1 MYYTDQLSELA
12 AQSVAVED
20 PTLRDALAPEDM
32 PTILREPLEP
42 TAPPPVGSPC
52 GDRTPQPVGYH
63 QPTLKLPIASLPV
76 DLAQQAALAR
86 GSGRSPT
93 VSSRGRIGKYELRER
108 LGKGAFGVVFTA
120 RDPSLDRDVAI
131 KVLRPNHL
139 RNPTIVQRF
148 LQEARATARIA
159 HPGIVTIH
167 DCGQVDTKAGPTAF
181 IAMELLF
188 GESLTARLVR
198 CGRLPADAASEI
210 IRQVASAL
218 DAAHRADVLHRDLKP
233 DNIYLVPDPAIP
245 SGERVKVLDF
255 GLAKLGTDG
264 LTNVETVFGTPHYM
278 SPEQCRSATQ
288 VDHRSDIYSLG
299 CILFELVTGRVPF
312 EGDVRELVEFHQ
324 YAAPPRASSLAPDV
338 PPMLDALISDMLAK
352 DPMHRP
358 QTMGAV
364 RRALQNGPSG
374 DSGPQRF
381 PSAPLIADVGRHEPP
396 ARHGEVGPGRHEP
409 VARHGEVGPGR
420 HELAAR
426 HGELPGSGRHGALAG
441 AAHAET
447 SSAPMFELDGAMS
460 GELLVPP
467 SGPRA
472 PVADPAP
479 RSKAKNATAAA
490 RWERISSRA
499 KLAVFTVTVAVASG
513 LIAWA
518 CS

>member
-1 MYYTDQLSELA
+1 MYYTDQAVELA
-12 AQSVAVED
+12 AQSVTAED
-20 PTLRDALAPEDM
+20 RTLRSALAPEDL
-32 PTILREPLEP
+32 PTLLREPFERNVSDEP
-42 TAPPPVGSPC
+42 ARDPSRTDRFRSAAKQGTESPHGEGSPC
-52 GDRTPQPVGYH
+52 GDRTAQVVGGSL
-63 QPTLKLPIASLPV
+63 PTLKLPIASLPV
-76 DLAQQAALAR
+76 ERATQTALAR
-86 GSGRSPT
+86 GSGRAPT
-93 VSSRGRIGKYELRER
+93 VGSRGRIGKYELRER
-108 LGKGAFGVVFTA
+108 LGKGAFGVVYTA

-167 DCGQVDTKAGPTAF
+167 DCGQVETKAGPTAF

-188 GESLTARLVR
+188 GESLTARLGR
-198 CGRLPADAASEI
+198 CGRLPADAAGEI
-210 IRQVASAL
+210 VRQVASAL

-245 SGERVKVLDF
+245 SGERVKILDF

-312 EGDVRELVEFHQ
+312 EGEVRELIEFHQ
-324 YAAPPRASSLAPDV
+324 YAAPPLASSLAPEV
-338 PPMLDALISDMLAK
+338 PPAVDALIAEMLAK

-364 RRALQNGPSG
+364 RRALQTGE
-374 DSGPQRF
+374 SGPLRP
-381 PSAPLIADVGRHEPP
+381 PSAPPVLESGRHPEPP
-396 ARHGEVGPGRHEP
+396 ASGWRPEP
-409 VARHGEVGPGR
+409 PEPPA
-420 HELAAR
+420 
-426 HGELPGSGRHGALAG
+426 SGRHPEPPT
-441 AAHAET
+441 AA
-447 SSAPMFELDGAMS
+447 PVVELDCAMS

-467 SGPRA
+467 SGPRGAVTGSRPKA
-472 PVADPAP
+472 PAG
-479 RSKAKNATAAA
+479 AA
-490 RWERISSRA
+490 RWDRLSSRA
-499 KLAVFTVTVAVASG
+499 RLVAFTVTVAVLSG

-518 CS
+518 CTG

>member
-1 MYYTDQLSELA
+1 MYYTDQAVELA

-42 TAPPPVGSPC
+42 AAPPPV
-52 GDRTPQPVGYH
+52 GDRTPQPVGNH

-93 VSSRGRIGKYELRER
+93 VGSRGRIGKYELRER

-167 DCGQVDTKAGPTAF
+167 DCGQVETKAGPTAF

-188 GESLTARLVR
+188 GESLTSRLVR
-198 CGRLPADAASEI
+198 CGRLAADHAGEI
-210 IRQVASAL
+210 VRQVASAL
-218 DAAHRADVLHRDLKP
+218 DAAHRCDVLHRDLKP

-312 EGDVRELVEFHQ
+312 EGDVGELVEFHQ

-338 PPMLDALISDMLAK
+338 PPMLDAMIAEMLAK

-381 PSAPLIADVGRHEPP
+381 PSAPLIADVGRH
-396 ARHGEVGPGRHEP
+396 G
-409 VARHGEVGPGR
+409 
-420 HELAAR
+420 ELAAR
-426 HGELPGSGRHGALAG
+426 HGELPGSGRHGEVAG
-441 AAHAET
+441 AAHADT

-472 PVADPAP
+472 PVAGPAP
-479 RSKAKNATAAA
+479 QSKAPIANAA
-490 RWERISSRA
+490 RWERLSARA
-499 KLAVFTVTVAVASG
+499 KLAGFTVTVAVLSG

>member
-1 MYYTDQLSELA
+1 MYYTDQAVELA
-12 AQSVAVED
+12 AQSVTAED
-20 PTLRDALAPEDM
+20 RTLRSALAPEDL
-32 PTILREPLEP
+32 PTLLLREPFERN
-42 TAPPPVGSPC
+42 GSPC
-52 GDRTPQPVGYH
+52 GDRTPQVVGGG
-63 QPTLKLPIASLPV
+63 QPTLKLPIASPPV
-76 DLAQQAALAR
+76 ERATQTALAR
-86 GSGRSPT
+86 GSGRAPT
-93 VSSRGRIGKYELRER
+93 VGSRGRIGKYELRER
-108 LGKGAFGVVFTA
+108 LGKGAFGVVYTA

-167 DCGQVDTKAGPTAF
+167 DCGQVETKAGPTAF

-188 GESLTARLVR
+188 GESLTARLGR
-198 CGRLPADAASEI
+198 CGRLPTDAAGEI
-210 IRQVASAL
+210 VRQVASAL

-312 EGDVRELVEFHQ
+312 EGEVRELIEFHQ
-324 YAAPPRASSLAPDV
+324 YAAPPLASSLAPEV
-338 PPMLDALISDMLAK
+338 PPAVDALIAEMLAK

-364 RRALQNGPSG
+364 RRALQTGE
-374 DSGPQRF
+374 SGPLRP
-381 PSAPLIADVGRHEPP
+381 PSAPPVLESGRHPELPAPGWHPEPP
-396 ARHGEVGPGRHEP
+396 APGRHP
-409 VARHGEVGPGR
+409 DPPAPGR
-420 HELAAR
+420 HPEPPTAA
-426 HGELPGSGRHGALAG
+426 PVV
-441 AAHAET
+441 
-447 SSAPMFELDGAMS
+447 ELDCAMS

-467 SGPRA
+467 SGPRGA
-472 PVADPAP
+472 VTGSRPKPT
-479 RSKAKNATAAA
+479 RAA
-490 RWERISSRA
+490 RWDRLSSRA
-499 KLAVFTVTVAVASG
+499 KLVAFTVTVAVLSG

-518 CS
+518 CTG

>member
-1 MYYTDQLSELA
+1 MYYIDQAVDLA
-12 AQSVAVED
+12 AQSVAAED

-42 TAPPPVGSPC
+42 AADHGGGSPR
-52 GDRTPQPVGYH
+52 GDRTPQPAGGGK
-63 QPTLKLPIASLPV
+63 PTLKLPIASPPV

-93 VSSRGRIGKYELRER
+93 VGTRGRIGKYEVRER
-108 LGKGAFGVVFTA
+108 LGKGAFGVVYTA

-139 RNPTIVQRF
+139 RNPTTVQRF

-167 DCGQVDTKAGPTAF
+167 DCGQVETKAGPTAF

-188 GESLTARLVR
+188 GESLTSRLGR
-198 CGRLPADAASEI
+198 CGRLPADHAGEI
-210 IRQVASAL
+210 VRQVASAL
-218 DAAHRADVLHRDLKP
+218 DAAHRCDVLHRDLKP
-233 DNIYLVPDPAIP
+233 DNIHLVPDPAIP

-255 GLAKLGTDG
+255 GLAKLATGSDG

-312 EGDVRELVEFHQ
+312 EGEVRELIEFHQ
-324 YAAPPRASSLAPDV
+324 YAAPPLASSLAPDV
-338 PPMLDALISDMLAK
+338 PPALDALIAEMLAK

-364 RRALQNGPSG
+364 RRSLQTGE
-374 DSGPQRF
+374 SGPQRA
-381 PSAPLIADVGRHEPP
+381 PSAPPVLES
-396 ARHGEVGPGRHEP
+396 ARHGEI
-409 VARHGEVGPGR
+409 
-420 HELAAR
+420 
-426 HGELPGSGRHGALAG
+426 PGSGRHAELPASARHPEPPSARHGEIPGSGGHGAIAG
-441 AAHAET
+441 FARAPEPPSAAPA
-447 SSAPMFELDGAMS
+447 FELEGGMS

-467 SGPRA
+467 SGPRPAVAGSKPKSRPKA
-472 PVADPAP
+472 P
-479 RSKAKNATAAA
+479 AA
-490 RWERISSRA
+490 RWQQLSARA
-499 KLAVFTVTVAVASG
+499 KLVGFTVTVAVLSG
-513 LIAWA
+513 VIAWA
-518 CS
+518 CT